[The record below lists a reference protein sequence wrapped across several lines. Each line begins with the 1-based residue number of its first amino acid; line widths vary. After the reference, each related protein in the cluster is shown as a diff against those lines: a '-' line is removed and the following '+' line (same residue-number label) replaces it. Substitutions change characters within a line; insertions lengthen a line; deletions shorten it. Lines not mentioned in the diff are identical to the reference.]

1 MQLKTSVLAV
11 ALTVL
16 PLGAVAAGLGKITV
30 LSSLGQPLRAE
41 IDIGASREELPS
53 LSARIAPSDVF
64 QKAGVEYASTLT
76 SIRFSVEKRPDGQ
89 PFLAMRSTQPINDP
103 FIDMLLELSWASG
116 RLVREYTFLLDPPE
130 AMHKPVAQTAPVAL
144 PTMQSTE
151 VKAAPTVSP
160 SVEAVSTP
168 APQTPSTTAAPSDTA
183 KPVAKSAEEKAPGQE
198 RSGADMRVVK
208 TPDGEKRLVKV
219 EPSAK
224 DAETHTVKHGETLG
238 KIASENRREGV
249 NLDQMLTALF
259 RNNKDAFDG
268 DNINRLKTGKIL
280 SLPDRDTVAAI
291 DEAEAR
297 QFVVAQSTDFNAYRR
312 KLAAAT
318 LAAPMPKEEEPTQ
331 SATGKIAP
339 KVEEKQPSAVKD
351 KLEISRADS
360 AAAKSA
366 AGRRSAAE
374 EEQLAHE
381 KSLKEAN
388 ARIVALDKSLSDLKK
403 LAELKNQNMAE
414 LQKQAQATKAAVV
427 PPAAPE
433 IKKPETQAAQTPTPA
448 PAVQPPSAPQPP
460 VAPAATPEVPASPS
474 ATKPVEVAPPVE
486 KPAAP
491 ATPTTPVKPEVKK
504 PLPPPPPSSPSFI
517 EENPEIIFG
526 GGGGILALLLGYFGY
541 SFWRKKRP
549 AGTNYGA
556 QGPSTQA
563 EPSISSVFGS
573 TGGHVVDTSSTASS
587 MQSDFSVAEV
597 GGNNSGE
604 GVDPIKE
611 ADVYMAYGRNA
622 QAEEILLD
630 ALKTEPE
637 RQAIHL
643 KLLEIYAARKSTK
656 QFESIATDLKKLTGG
671 NGADWE
677 RIQQLGLEIDPDNS
691 LYSSSAVEEAPY
703 DPAATMVMSPKE
715 LGELAKSLPPESAS
729 ETQQMQ
735 ATMVQP
741 AMEFPA
747 AKLEE
752 AFSDSIDLELDL
764 GAPNPEH
771 AADTHGEAGKAET
784 AETGGLDFDVGPGE
798 SGVAPATASATK
810 ADASTSTVDFDFDL
824 GGGSSALAADQTQKL
839 DAPLAQAADG
849 GNLIDFDIA
858 APAPASTNNGPAST
872 AEPDFDISLEMPDET
887 AAPSLAPSVQS
898 VDLASINLDL
908 DGGAAEASGADDAGS
923 QDVETKLELAQAY
936 EEMGDKDGARELL
949 QEVLNEGNARQQA
962 AARGKLDK
970 LG

>member
-1 MQLKTSVLAV
+1 MKKSTLHMQLKTSVLAI
-11 ALTVL
+11 ALATL

-41 IDIGASREELPS
+41 IDIGVSSEELPS

-64 QKAGVEYASTLT
+64 QKAGVEYAGALSG
-76 SIRFSVEKRPDGQ
+76 IRFTVEKRPDGQ
-89 PFLAMRSTQPINDP
+89 RFLSMRSTQPINDP

-144 PTMQSTE
+144 PTMQSPE
-151 VKAAPTVSP
+151 VKAAPVASP
-160 SVEAVSTP
+160 SAEAVSTP
-168 APQTPSTTAAPSDTA
+168 VPPTPSTTATPSDAA
-183 KPVAKSAEEKAPGQE
+183 KPVAKSTEEKEPVQKKQE
-198 RSGADMRVVK
+198 KSGADMRVVK
-208 TPDGEKRLVKV
+208 TSDGEKRLVKV

-268 DNINRLKTGKIL
+268 ENINRLKTGKIL
-280 SLPDRDTVAAI
+280 SLPDPDTAAAI
-291 DEAEAR
+291 DAAEAR
-297 QFVVAQSTDFNAYRR
+297 QFVVAQSSDFNAYRR

-318 LAAPMPKEEEPTQ
+318 LAAPAPKEEAPTQ
-331 SATGKIAP
+331 SAAGKIAP
-339 KVEEKQPSAVKD
+339 KVEEKQSSAAKD

-366 AGRRSAAE
+366 AGRRSATE

-388 ARIVALDKSLSDLKK
+388 ARIAALDKSLSDLKK

-414 LQKQAQATKAAVV
+414 LQKQAQAAKAAVA

-433 IKKPETQAAQTPTPA
+433 IKKPETKLAQAPVPA
-448 PAVQPPSAPQPP
+448 TAVQPPPLAAP
-460 VAPAATPEVPASPS
+460 VAPAAAPEAPAAP
-474 ATKPVEVAPPVE
+474 ADTKPAEAAPPVE
-486 KPAAP
+486 KPAVP
-491 ATPTTPVKPEVKK
+491 ATPAAPAKPEDKK
-504 PLPPPPPSSPSFI
+504 PLPPPSPAPSSPSFI

-549 AGTNYGA
+549 AGTKNYGA

-671 NGADWE
+671 NGPDWE
-677 RIQQLGLEIDPDNS
+677 RIQQLGLEIDPENS

-703 DPAATMVMSPKE
+703 DPAATMVMSPQE

-735 ATMVQP
+735 ATMAQP
-741 AMEFPA
+741 AMKFPA
-747 AKLEE
+747 AKPEE

-771 AADTHGEAGKAET
+771 AADTP

-798 SGVAPATASATK
+798 SGAAPATPSDAKT
-810 ADASTSTVDFDFDL
+810 DASTSSVDFDFDL

-839 DAPLAQAADG
+839 DTSPAQPADE
-849 GNLIDFDIA
+849 GNFIDFDIA
-858 APAPASTNNGPAST
+858 APVST
-872 AEPDFDISLEMPDET
+872 AESDFDISLEMPGET
-887 AAPSLAPSVQS
+887 AAPSLAPSAHA
-898 VDLASINLDL
+898 VDLSSISLDL
-908 DGGAAEASGADDAGS
+908 DGGAQAAKSAEASGADDAGS

-949 QEVLNEGNARQQA
+949 REILNEGNARQQA